1 MKLKVKKLYESKIL
15 TGVLLIV
22 LVKPHFFNEIGWL
35 DRLYDNT
42 SVVIAVFLIIAS
54 IVSIPIPKSRIWII
68 MFYGAMFFTTVCSG
82 GSIYEYMRSNFAS
95 LALCLMFDIW
105 LTKSPETL
113 IDGFSILG
121 LLVYANFITILLFP
135 KGMYRT
141 DLYSANWLLGYK
153 NYQIRTILPII
164 CMALIRSYWKWGK
177 IAFRAWILLACSAS
191 TLVLV
196 DSATALVGYTLFL
209 VLLMLYHSKEKT
221 IPPIINMTNG
231 IIASAVILIG
241 IVFFNIQTFMSFLIE
256 NILGKNLTFTGRLSV
271 WKMSILYFLK
281 KPILGYG
288 YLSGDEYEQ
297 MYNSSLWAA
306 HPHNYILYILLT
318 GGLLLG
324 IITIIGYW
332 MASQNIKKNIES
344 IYGKIILFT
353 LCSFLIMGIT
363 EAITSTVLLYPMLV
377 LGMNIDKVAALGY
390 SERRKVTLKIGKR
403 IVRT

>member
-1 MKLKVKKLYESKIL
+1 
-15 TGVLLIV
+15 
-22 LVKPHFFNEIGWL
+22 
-35 DRLYDNT
+35 
-42 SVVIAVFLIIAS
+42 
-54 IVSIPIPKSRIWII
+54 
-68 MFYGAMFFTTVCSG
+68 MFFTTVFSG
-82 GSIYEYMRSNFAS
+82 GSIYEYMKSNFAS
-95 LALCLMFDIW
+95 LVLCLMFDIW

-113 IDGFSILG
+113 IDGFSILE
-121 LLVYANFITILLFP
+121 LLVYANFITVLLFP
-135 KGMYRT
+135 KGMYQT

-177 IAFRAWILLACSAS
+177 IAFRAWMLLACSAC
-191 TLVLV
+191 TFVLV

-221 IPPIINMTNG
+221 IPPIINLTNG
-231 IIASAVILIG
+231 IIVSAVILIG

-256 NILGKNLTFTGRLSV
+256 NILGKSLTFSGRLPV

-297 MYNSSLWAA
+297 MYNSILWAA

-332 MASQNIKKNIES
+332 MANQNINRNIKS
-344 IYGKIILFT
+344 IYGKIVLFT
-353 LCSFLIMGIT
+353 LCCFLIMGIT
-363 EAITSTVLLYPMLV
+363 EAITATVLLYPMLV

-390 SERRKVTLKIGKR
+390 PERRKVTLR
-403 IVRT
+403 IRKGLARI